1 MRRCSSWL
9 KLATVRCV
17 RVIKGRGER
26 REQGARAAVDLRW
39 GGAGTARGRRSRRR
53 ARTQEQPLR
62 SSLPRAR
69 AGKQSTSTHRLGQ
82 WSAPQRPPGTCARR
96 GRRPTAAWP
105 GGGRPSR
112 RETMKG
118 LLIDHARTPRPLFR
132 CWLFGS
138 SCGVGR
144 KGLVAVV
151 ASCGC
156 VWRCCVRADERFW
169 TSVSRRS
176 HQAHPPLLL
185 LLLLPPVLPHNNTHN
200 KNTNANTT
208 TVSSCSERASSA

>member
-156 VWRCCVRADERFW
+156 VRRCCVRADERFW
-169 TSVSRRS
+169 TSECLQEKSPGSPSSSR
-176 HQAHPPLLL
+176 PPA
-185 LLLLPPVLPHNNTHN
+185 PPARPPTQQHTQ
-200 KNTNANTT
+200 
-208 TVSSCSERASSA
+208 